1 MVWQR
6 LLCSDASLSRC
17 GGRILASAA
26 RQIDVEDIAGGVTGE
41 SGRPGDNM
49 YVKELMRC
57 TSEVFFA
64 RVTTTTILRDS
75 VPFEYF

>member
-1 MVWQR
+1 M
-6 LLCSDASLSRC
+6 
-17 GGRILASAA
+17 
-26 RQIDVEDIAGGVTGE
+26 EDIAGGVTGE